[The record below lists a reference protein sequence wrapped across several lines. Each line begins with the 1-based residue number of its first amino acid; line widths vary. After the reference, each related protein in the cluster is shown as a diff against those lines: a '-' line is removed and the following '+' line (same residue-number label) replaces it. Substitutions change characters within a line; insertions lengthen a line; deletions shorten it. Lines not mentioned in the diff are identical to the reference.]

1 MKSIVKEIAIIILL
15 CLAIFLVLGL
25 LFYNYIPTNL
35 VVPGN
40 VEAYATSDAI
50 KDEINEEIVE
60 YPKENFVFE
69 ITDSDLTLYRK
80 VKSYDAGKANPFAS
94 SNETNTVANSENE
107 KNTTSNDTVKTNTN
121 TSKSESTVTNSTET
135 FFQDT
140 KGK

>member
-15 CLAIFLVLGL
+15 CLAIFLVLGI

-40 VEAYATSDAI
+40 VEAYSTSDTI

-60 YPKENFVFE
+60 YPKENLVFE

-94 SNETNTVANSENE
+94 STETNTVTNSVNESNESANG
-107 KNTTSNDTVKTNTN
+107 TVNTN
-121 TSKSESTVTNSTET
+121 TSKSENTTTNSSET

-140 KGK
+140 KAK